1 MDSIQI
7 TTSEI
12 VQFMLIV
19 GMLLIGLFAL
29 RIFFQLTLSLLR
41 VGCVLIIII
50 GALLL
55 LLAIFN

>member
-29 RIFFQLTLSLLR
+29 RIFFQVTVSLLR
-41 VGCVLIIII
+41 VGCVLILII
-50 GALLL
+50 GAILL